1 LAKAIPFPKND
12 VLFVNHKVYDF
23 LIDEEIS
30 ISAYYADP
38 TYDVRD
44 IFKKIL
50 SNPNANYNTTISNY
64 KFYSK
69 SIKPLETFSLDIDE
83 LINIDGYNNSSPGI
97 TKIDGGYLVNVRH
110 VSYSINKNTGAYLDK
125 NTGKNCKHVN
135 TLNSHLLLDENFDYV
150 SHKTFNTLG
159 ISTNHV
165 NGIEDIRLINTTD
178 GLLFTGNVW
187 QDYGKIKVVTG
198 EYETHKDNLDFIILD
213 SPFTKDCEKNW
224 SPFIHNGELKFV
236 YDWNPI
242 MIGTINKNALQIT
255 KTDLK
260 QLSNFRGGSPGIVI
274 GNEIWFLTHC
284 VEYSTPRRYYHS
296 FVILDAETL
305 EYVNHSKLFT
315 FEGEN
320 IEFAVGME
328 HIIDQQG
335 NDKLIITHS
344 VWDAEAYLKTYNL
357 DTLIK
362 NLF

>member
-1 LAKAIPFPKND
+1 
-12 VLFVNHKVYDF
+12 
-23 LIDEEIS
+23 
-30 ISAYYADP
+30 
-38 TYDVRD
+38 
-44 IFKKIL
+44 
-50 SNPNANYNTTISNY
+50 
-64 KFYSK
+64 
-69 SIKPLETFSLDIDE
+69 
-83 LINIDGYNNSSPGI
+83 
-97 TKIDGGYLVNVRH
+97 
-110 VSYSINKNTGAYLDK
+110 
-125 NTGKNCKHVN
+125 
-135 TLNSHLLLDENFDYV
+135 
-150 SHKTFNTLG
+150 
-159 ISTNHV
+159 
-165 NGIEDIRLINTTD
+165 
-178 GLLFTGNVW
+178 
-187 QDYGKIKVVTG
+187 
-198 EYETHKDNLDFIILD
+198 
-213 SPFTKDCEKNW
+213 
-224 SPFIHNGELKFV
+224 
-236 YDWNPI
+236 